1 MSQIKQTLTDT
12 IKVSMKA
19 REIERVKVLRNV
31 QAVIKQIEIDRRI
44 ELDDAEVLEIL
55 QKQLKQRHESLT
67 IFTENGRDDLATKE
81 QFEIDIINEYM
92 PKQMDESEITALVN
106 AEIAEQGATSM
117 RDMGSVMGIL
127 KTKTAG
133 RADPALI
140 SKLVKDALQG
150 YSRRHVD
157 KMSAIFYIAFY
168 SSQLSNNRLRLK
180 VFGGFYRFNF
190 GINIGKQWTS
200 AIGLIGVLQIFCQF
214 FGLR

>member
-12 IKVSMKA
+12 IIVSMKA

-92 PKQMDESEITALVN
+92 PKQMDEAEITALVN

-150 YSRRHVD
+150 
-157 KMSAIFYIAFY
+157 
-168 SSQLSNNRLRLK
+168 
-180 VFGGFYRFNF
+180 
-190 GINIGKQWTS
+190 
-200 AIGLIGVLQIFCQF
+200 
-214 FGLR
+214 

>member
-12 IKVSMKA
+12 IIVSMKA

-31 QAVIKQIEIDRRI
+31 QAVIKQIEIDRQT
-44 ELDDAEVLEIL
+44 ELDDTEVLEIL

-150 YSRRHVD
+150 
-157 KMSAIFYIAFY
+157 
-168 SSQLSNNRLRLK
+168 
-180 VFGGFYRFNF
+180 
-190 GINIGKQWTS
+190 
-200 AIGLIGVLQIFCQF
+200 
-214 FGLR
+214 

>member
-12 IKVSMKA
+12 IIVSMKA

-31 QAVIKQIEIDRRI
+31 QAVIKQIEIDRQT

-67 IFTENGRDDLATKE
+67 IFTENGRDDLANKE

-150 YSRRHVD
+150 
-157 KMSAIFYIAFY
+157 
-168 SSQLSNNRLRLK
+168 
-180 VFGGFYRFNF
+180 
-190 GINIGKQWTS
+190 
-200 AIGLIGVLQIFCQF
+200 
-214 FGLR
+214 